1 MNITQALQALIGYGT
16 LSASSLC
23 LQDLRALGLQSLDFF
38 NFGLHGVCS
47 GNSMVLALF
56 GRSTAVLL
64 T

>member
-23 LQDLRALGLQSLDFF
+23 LQDLRALRLQSLDFLTF
-38 NFGLHGVCS
+38 VLYGVCS

-56 GRSTAVLL
+56 GRSTTVL
-64 T
+64 

>member
-1 MNITQALQALIGYGT
+1 MNITQALQALKGYGT

-23 LQDLRALGLQSLDFF
+23 LQDLRALGLQI
-38 NFGLHGVCS
+38 VWS